1 MAVPSGRN
9 HEAQPICLSLQK
21 WQEATEISQEVLS
34 CISTKSWQEIFHE
47 EGKANQCQSIPS
59 IDQHQQSPTKPSKEW
74 QGELMPQHHPLS
86 IGLDLDPFQTSCVLS
101 SIHSSKISHHAL
113 SLVSFEE
120 NTCIFSAK
128 HLPCVCFSKTSSD
141 KTVSSFTS
149 EQVMCPLTKPVQ
161 KNVKRKSLSLYL
173 SLCLCLSLSLCLSVL
188 VSVSLSLSV
197 CLSLF
202 PSLHHS
208 TFLSFLLLLAL
219 FLSLSTWMRT

>member
-101 SIHSSKISHHAL
+101 SIHSSNTSHVL
-113 SLVSFEE
+113 FPGSFQK
-120 NTCIFSAK
+120 NKMHLFSAK
-128 HLPCVCFSKTSSD
+128 HPPMCLLAKTSSHMSASA
-141 KTVSSFTS
+141 KH
-149 EQVMCPLTKPVQ
+149 PLTRQ
-161 KNVKRKSLSLYL
+161 
-173 SLCLCLSLSLCLSVL
+173 
-188 VSVSLSLSV
+188 
-197 CLSLF
+197 F
-202 PSLHHS
+202 P
-208 TFLSFLLLLAL
+208 
-219 FLSLSTWMRT
+219 